1 MTLRFTG
8 SVKKILMALRKRR
21 MFEKRGTGD
30 KDVCPAPDKLT
41 DIFRTHAAID
51 LDRNILAA
59 ISIQKIEL

>member
-1 MTLRFTG
+1 
-8 SVKKILMALRKRR
+8 